1 MIYTADEIDGF
12 FKSGAL
18 VLIGMGSRR
27 ACYRLP
33 GNDRLCIKCYRSDEE
48 IRQGKTTLASKGE
61 PLSKTVVKE
70 ILSCRFDEKRNTCCQ
85 EYRYWADVIC
95 KSGDELKAY
104 FPYTMEMVLV
114 PSRGWCLVEELI
126 TNEDGSAVVRFM
138 TAWKAAGTDERKK
151 LFAALSRL
159 EDAFV
164 KGSIRF
170 FDPQNIMVQRAQG
183 ELRLR
188 VPDFEPATRTLIP
201 VDVLFPAVTGL
212 KIRRRFKRYR
222 KLKGIAI

>member
-18 VLIGMGSRR
+18 ELIGMGSRR

-85 EYRYWADVIC
+85 EYRYWKTLLSNAPR
-95 KSGDELKAY
+95 ELKGM
-104 FPYTMEMVLV
+104 FPETIEIL
-114 PSRGWCLVEELI
+114 PTKTRGWCLVEELML
-126 TNEDGSAVVRFM
+126 NDDGTPIVKFYSAF
-138 TAWKAAGTDERKK
+138 KAADAAGRKELAR
-151 LFAALSRL
+151 LFDCL
-159 EDAFV
+159 ESMLIRHA
-164 KGSIRF
+164 IRF
-170 FDPQNIMVQRAQG
+170 FDPQTVMVQKTEG
-183 ELRLR
+183 TFRLR
-188 VPDFEPATRTLIP
+188 IPDFEPATRTLIP
-201 VDVLFPAVTGL
+201 IDTVFPAL
-212 KIRRRFKRYR
+212 IRMKIKRRFSRYR
-222 KLKGIAI
+222 KTWK